1 MSSVASTS
9 LTAYKS
15 LDVTERE
22 QTVLDVIEAFGQEGC
37 IYDEVQ
43 AALPHLP
50 NSVSG
55 RFLTL
60 ERKGKIYRNGET
72 RPGNSG
78 NPQKVMRHIKH
89 LGVVPMLPIVK
100 AKRTA
105 FQAALIYAAKLVLK
119 ADTLADAKAA
129 IALEIRK
136 TI

>member
-1 MSSVASTS
+1 MTVSSTS

-15 LDVTERE
+15 LDVTARE
-22 QTVLDVIEAFGQEGC
+22 QTVLDVIEAFGKDGC

-78 NPQKVMRHIKH
+78 NPQKVMRHIKY

-100 AKRTA
+100 KKRTA
-105 FQAALIYAAKLVLK
+105 FQAALIYAAKLILK
-119 ADTLADAKAA
+119 AETLTDAKK
-129 IALEIRK
+129 ALAMELRK
-136 TI
+136 TL